1 MSDEGGFDISALL
14 QQAQAMQEQL
24 QAAQDAQAEVEVTG
38 TAGGGK
44 VAIKMTGAGS
54 FIGVSIAP
62 DVVDPEDVE
71 LLEDLILAA
80 LRDAGAKVM
89 ELQSDSMG
97 DLDLGALGGMLGG
110 A

>member
-1 MSDEGGFDISALL
+1 MSDEGGFDIGALL

-44 VAIKMTGAGS
+44 VGITMTGAGS

-71 LLEDLILAA
+71 LLEELILAA